1 MAYRKDLINDIKNRT
16 GISEKKK
23 KKIVD
28 TYIKIAK
35 EELKKNDYEK
45 EDVNLVRGEDNET

>member
-1 MAYRKDLINDIKNRT
+1 MDRKDLINDIKNRT
-16 GISEKKK
+16 GISEEDT

-45 EDVNLVRGEDNET
+45 EDVNLVRGEDNETW

>member
-1 MAYRKDLINDIKNRT
+1 MDRKDLINDIKNRT
-16 GISEKKK
+16 VISEEDT